1 MSVNLEEKA
10 EQTDEEKAKIIFT
23 GMTTSSLPLCKIP
36 WIAPAAQDSTV
47 MFEES
52 KFYKWMHHD
61 NRVEFSQL
69 CRLVN
74 EVLPFYHPKRS
85 VQSRNNSANDIISQ
99 ILQLGLQG
107 VARAVQ
113 QEAGVDQLPAAADRT
128 ERARRWRRCDRQPV
142 G

>member
-47 MFEES
+47 LLEES
-52 KFYKWMHHD
+52 KFYGSLLHD
-61 NRVEFSQL
+61 HRVELSQL

-74 EVLPFYHPKRS
+74 EVTPFYHPKRS
-85 VQSRNNSANDIISQ
+85 V
-99 ILQLGLQG
+99 
-107 VARAVQ
+107 
-113 QEAGVDQLPAAADRT
+113 
-128 ERARRWRRCDRQPV
+128 
-142 G
+142 